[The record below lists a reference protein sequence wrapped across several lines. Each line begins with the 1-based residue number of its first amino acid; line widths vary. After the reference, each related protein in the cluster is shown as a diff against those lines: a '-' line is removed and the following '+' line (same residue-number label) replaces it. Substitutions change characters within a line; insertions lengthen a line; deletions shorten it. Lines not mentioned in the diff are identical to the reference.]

1 MSTLRESVELVMRQT
16 ECYDVNIIQTKLAE
30 HNNDV
35 VATVCDIMN
44 IGRPVKK
51 ADEFAEMRK
60 ILEEKDALFHKHPLQ
75 KSHTRG

>member
-1 MSTLRESVELVMRQT
+1 MSTLRENVELVMRQT
-16 ECYDVNIIQTKLAE
+16 ECYDVNIIKKKLIE
-30 HNNDV
+30 HNDDV

-51 ADEFAEMRK
+51 TDEFAEMRQ

-75 KSHTRG
+75 KTRKM